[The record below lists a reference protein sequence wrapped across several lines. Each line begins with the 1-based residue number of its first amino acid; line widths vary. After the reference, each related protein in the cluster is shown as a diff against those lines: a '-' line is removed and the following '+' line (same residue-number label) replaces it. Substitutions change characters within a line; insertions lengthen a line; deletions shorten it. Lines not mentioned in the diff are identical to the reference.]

1 MKLFEYEAKDLFR
14 KNGIPTPRGA
24 PAGSITQARK
34 AARRLGPPLVI
45 KAQLLVAG
53 RGKIGGILFAD
64 TLKAAD
70 EANDK
75 LFEKRIQNMP
85 VTRVLVEE
93 RIQIKTEL
101 YFGITIDRIKRA
113 YVLVASSKGG
123 ADIEET
129 AVGSSNGI
137 YRTFVS
143 QRQGFRWSD
152 AKHIACRMGYSGAQ
166 KTELSAILRKIY
178 QLAMDL
184 DAELVEVN
192 PLAETLDGRF
202 VAVDARLIIDD
213 NALFRHPELEKL
225 QFEENRERTADEI
238 RALKSGLAYVKLE
251 GRVGVL
257 GNGAGLVMATLDTIH
272 HYGEK
277 AADFLDLG
285 GGATTDRIKTA
296 IEIVISDPD
305 VSAVLVNIL
314 GGLTKCDEVARAIV
328 ETRQEFG
335 DAKPIIARLVGTN
348 EEEGRRILAQ
358 AGVQV
363 MESMEEAV
371 NHVVEE
377 IRNRTDPGWA

>member
-1 MKLFEYEAKDLFR
+1 
-14 KNGIPTPRGA
+14 
-24 PAGSITQARK
+24 
-34 AARRLGPPLVI
+34 
-45 KAQLLVAG
+45 
-53 RGKIGGILFAD
+53 
-64 TLKAAD
+64 
-70 EANDK
+70 
-75 LFEKRIQNMP
+75 
-85 VTRVLVEE
+85 
-93 RIQIKTEL
+93 
-101 YFGITIDRIKRA
+101 
-113 YVLVASSKGG
+113 
-123 ADIEET
+123 
-129 AVGSSNGI
+129 
-137 YRTFVS
+137 
-143 QRQGFRWSD
+143 
-152 AKHIACRMGYSGAQ
+152 
-166 KTELSAILRKIY
+166 
-178 QLAMDL
+178 
-184 DAELVEVN
+184 
-192 PLAETLDGRF
+192 
-202 VAVDARLIIDD
+202 
-213 NALFRHPELEKL
+213 
-225 QFEENRERTADEI
+225 
-238 RALKSGLAYVKLE
+238 LKSGLAYVKLE